1 MKKRMLIVLAL
12 IAVAAIGFVV
22 FRILPG
28 RKAADSAGYETVAAR
43 RDTILATVNAS
54 GTVMPRQQA
63 TLIFS
68 AGGVMTEMKV
78 KVGDRVLAGQPL
90 AQVDTRQLQ
99 ASVSQARASLNSSAA
114 RLAQTKAGAGA
125 ADIAAAEAA
134 VASAQALYDSSK
146 SKLGLRGDQLTIA
159 EVDLKRAEIAL
170 REAQAAYD
178 RVASRPEI
186 GMLPQAGALERAT
199 LDYQRALSNY
209 RLQVAAVDDTAL
221 KSAASQLAQARAQ
234 LDTLRGS
241 PTPEDLSIAEA
252 QVEQSQAA
260 LDQAQLRL
268 ADAVLTAPFSGT
280 VLSISARVG
289 DLVGAATPVLILGN
303 LESYHVDTT
312 IDETDIGRVD
322 LGQDATIAL
331 DAFPDVQI
339 PGKVSRMDMVGKT
352 VQGVVSYGVEVEL
365 SSTDVPIR
373 SAMTAI
379 ADIVVERKQGV
390 LVVPNRA
397 VKRDSRG
404 RFYVEIL
411 SGGKLE
417 QRSVATG
424 LSNELV
430 TEILSGLDEGTEVVV
445 ASPRVNLLAQASGSS
460 PFGFG
465 TGGSGR

>member
-1 MKKRMLIVLAL
+1 MKKAMLIILAL
-12 IAVAAIGFVV
+12 IAVTAIGLVLL
-22 FRILPG
+22 RLLPG
-28 RKAADSAGYETVAAR
+28 RRAADSAGYETVAVR

-54 GTVMPRQQA
+54 GTVMPKQQA
-63 TLIFS
+63 TLLFPS
-68 AGGVMTEMKV
+68 GGIMTELKV
-78 KVGDRVLAGQPL
+78 KVGDRVAAGQGL
-90 AQVDTRQLQ
+90 AQLDARQLQ
-99 ASVSQARASLNSSAA
+99 TAVAQAQASLAISLA
-114 RLAQTKAGAGA
+114 RLAQTKAGAAA
-125 ADIAAAEAA
+125 ADIAAAEAS
-134 VASAQALYDSSK
+134 VVSAQALYEATK
-146 SKLGLRGDQLTIA
+146 NKLGLRSDQLAVA

-209 RLQVAAVDDTAL
+209 RLQVAAVDDTAF
-221 KSAASQLAQARAQ
+221 KSAASQLAQAKAQ
-234 LDTLRGS
+234 LDKLRRS
-241 PTPEDLSIAEA
+241 PTPEDLSVAEA
-252 QVEQSQAA
+252 QVDQSQAA
-260 LDQAQLRL
+260 LEQAQLRL

-303 LESYHVDTT
+303 LDSFHVDTT
-312 IDETDIGRVD
+312 IDETDIGRVM

-331 DAFPDVQI
+331 DAFPDVTI
-339 PGKVSRMDMVGKT
+339 PGRVSRMDMVGKA
-352 VQGVVSYGVEVEL
+352 VQGVVTYGVEVEL
-365 SSTDVPIR
+365 SGTQAAMRP
-373 SAMTAI
+373 AMTAI

-417 QRSVATG
+417 QRSVTTG

-430 TEILSGLDEGTEVVV
+430 TEILGGVEEGIEVVV
-445 ASPRVNLLAQASGSS
+445 AAPRVNLLAEASGHS

-465 TGGSGR
+465 MGGGR

>member
-1 MKKRMLIVLAL
+1 MKKRMLIIVAL

-22 FRILPG
+22 LRILPG
-28 RKAADSAGYETVAAR
+28 RRAADNPGYETVAAR

-68 AGGVMTEMKV
+68 AGGIMTELKV
-78 KVGDRVLAGQPL
+78 KVGDMVIAGQGL
-90 AQVDTRQLQ
+90 AQLDTRQLQ
-99 ASVSQARASLNSSAA
+99 AAVSQAQASLKISQA

-125 ADIAAAEAA
+125 EDIAAAEASA
-134 VASAQALYDSSK
+134 ASAQALYEASK
-146 SKLGLRGDQLTIA
+146 NKLGLRSDQLTIA

-209 RLQVAAVDDTAL
+209 RLQVAAVDDTAF

-234 LDTLRGS
+234 LDKLRRS
-241 PTPEDLSIAEA
+241 PTPEDLAVAEA

-260 LDQAQLRL
+260 LEQAQLRL
-268 ADAVLTAPFSGT
+268 ADALLTAPFSGT
-280 VLSISARVG
+280 VLSVSAQVG

-312 IDETDIGRVD
+312 IDETDIGRVE

-331 DAFPDVQI
+331 DAFADVRI

-365 SSTDVPIR
+365 SPTDVPIR
-373 SAMTAI
+373 PAMTAI

-404 RFYVEIL
+404 RFYVETL

-417 QRSVATG
+417 QRSVTTG

-430 TEILSGLDEGTEVVV
+430 TEILTGVDEGTEVVV
-445 ASPRVNLLAQASGSS
+445 TAPRVSLLSGASGSS

-465 TGGSGR
+465 MGGGGR